1 MEKLFYKIGY
11 LCLFIKMLVV
21 ANINSQTD
29 LMQGLPTLVVL
40 VSLKQELPAL
50 VVLVSLKQELP
61 ALVVLNSLKQAASI
75 LSYN

>member
-21 ANINSQTD
+21 ANFKSQTD
-29 LMQGLPTLVVL
+29 LVQGLPTLVVL
-40 VSLKQELPAL
+40 VSLKQRLLAL
-50 VVLVSLKQELP
+50 VVLVSLKQGLP

>member
-29 LMQGLPTLVVL
+29 LMQGLP
-40 VSLKQELPAL
+40 AL

>member
-11 LCLFIKMLVV
+11 LCLFIKMLVA

-40 VSLKQELPAL
+40 VSLKQGLPAL
-50 VVLVSLKQELP
+50 VMLVSLKQELP